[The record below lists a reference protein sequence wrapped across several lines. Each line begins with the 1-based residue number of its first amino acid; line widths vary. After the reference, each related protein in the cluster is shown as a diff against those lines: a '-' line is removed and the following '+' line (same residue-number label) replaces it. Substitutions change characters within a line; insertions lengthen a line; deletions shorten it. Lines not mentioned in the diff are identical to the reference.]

1 MKIDKIVEPI
11 ESESGMRKMVMSTA
25 GDGYLIGLDFGSES
39 ARGVLLEAESGRV
52 VGSLTHD
59 YRHGVMSASLPGGE
73 ALTRGWALQVATD
86 YTEAAEVILAGLGR
100 GRRVLGI
107 GLGFT
112 ASSPLPCKADGTPL
126 STILPRNPH
135 AYVKLWKHQAAQ
147 PWANRINARGGDYL
161 ANCGGKLSGE
171 WLLAKAAQ
179 IADESPE
186 VWNETERFIE
196 AGDWLVWQLTG
207 HEARSESFA
216 TYKAHFS
223 RERGYPQDVVA
234 GLAERLADPL
244 PVGSSAGLLRPVW
257 CAKTG
262 ILGEPAVAVAII
274 DSHVAMP
281 ALGVV
286 DSGSL
291 MGALGTSAVFLL
303 LDKTARPLPQGIEG
317 TAYSAAIP
325 DAWCYEA
332 GQASFGDLLAWFINA
347 FPRSGNVTDDFAYY
361 DRAAALRS
369 PGAGNLLALD
379 WWNGCRVPFGD
390 STLSGLLVG
399 MNMRTTAVDI
409 YRALMESIC
418 FGARTIVDLLASS
431 GSPIER
437 VVLTGGLAQKNDVL
451 MQMLA
456 DILGCALE
464 IPRLTH
470 PTAIGAAIHGAVAA
484 GVVSDYSDGAGRFG
498 ATDYR
503 IVEPTT
509 GVFPIYDER
518 YRRYREMS
526 DNSSVRNVMHALNK

>member
-1 MKIDKIVEPI
+1 
-11 ESESGMRKMVMSTA
+11 
-25 GDGYLIGLDFGSES
+25 
-39 ARGVLLEAESGRV
+39 
-52 VGSLTHD
+52 
-59 YRHGVMSASLPGGE
+59 
-73 ALTRGWALQVATD
+73 
-86 YTEAAEVILAGLGR
+86 
-100 GRRVLGI
+100 
-107 GLGFT
+107 
-112 ASSPLPCKADGTPL
+112 
-126 STILPRNPH
+126 
-135 AYVKLWKHQAAQ
+135 
-147 PWANRINARGGDYL
+147 
-161 ANCGGKLSGE
+161 
-171 WLLAKAAQ
+171 
-179 IADESPE
+179 
-186 VWNETERFIE
+186 
-196 AGDWLVWQLTG
+196 
-207 HEARSESFA
+207 
-216 TYKAHFS
+216 
-223 RERGYPQDVVA
+223 
-234 GLAERLADPL
+234 
-244 PVGSSAGLLRPVW
+244 
-257 CAKTG
+257 
-262 ILGEPAVAVAII
+262 
-274 DSHVAMP
+274 MP

-286 DSGSL
+286 DGGSL

-303 LDKTARPLPQGIEG
+303 LDKTARPLPKGIEG

-347 FPRSGNVTDDFAYY
+347 FPRSGNVKDDFAYY

-369 PGAGNLLALD
+369 LGAGHVLALD

-456 DILGCALE
+456 DILGCSLE

-484 GVVSDYSDGAGRFG
+484 GIVANYSDGAGRFG

-503 IVEPTT
+503 VVEPTT

-526 DNSSVRNVMHALNK
+526 DNRSVRDVMHALGK

>member
-1 MKIDKIVEPI
+1 M
-11 ESESGMRKMVMSTA
+11 GA
-25 GDGYLIGLDFGSES
+25 ANDGYLIGLDFGSES
-39 ARGVLLEAESGRV
+39 ARGVLLEVETGQV
-52 VGSLTHD
+52 VDSLTHD
-59 YRHGVMSASLPGGE
+59 YRHGVMSLALPSGE
-73 ALTRGWALQVATD
+73 ALERGWALQVATD
-86 YTEAAEVILAGLGR
+86 YTEAAAVILGGLGR
-100 GRRVLGI
+100 GRNILGI

-112 ASSPLPCKADGTPL
+112 ASSPLPCRADGTPL
-126 STILPRNPH
+126 SAVLPRNPH

-161 ANCGGKLSGE
+161 ANCGGRLSGE

-186 VWNETERFIE
+186 VWNEAERFIE

-207 HEARSESFA
+207 NEARSESFA
-216 TYKAHFS
+216 TYKAHYR
-223 RERGYPQDVVA
+223 REHGYPRDVVP
-234 GLAERLADPL
+234 GLLERLRDPL
-244 PVGSSAGLLRPVW
+244 PVGSSAGPLSAEW

-262 ILGEPAVAVAII
+262 ILGQPAVAVAII

-286 DSGSL
+286 GSGSL

-303 LDKTARPLPQGIEG
+303 LDKTARPLPEGIEG

-325 DAWCYEA
+325 GAWCYEA
-332 GQASFGDLLAWFINA
+332 GQASFGDLLAWFVNA
-347 FPRSGNVTDDFAYY
+347 FPRSGNAADDFACYGK
-361 DRAAALRS
+361 AAALMS
-369 PGAGNLLALD
+369 PGAGQLLALD

-390 STLSGLLVG
+390 SALSGLLIG

-437 VVLTGGLAQKNDVL
+437 VVLTGGLAQKNDCL

-456 DILGCALE
+456 DSLGRALQ
-464 IPRLTH
+464 IPQLTH

-484 GVVSDYSDGAGRFG
+484 GVVADYGEGAQRFG
-498 ATDYR
+498 AADYR
-503 IVEPTT
+503 LFEPAT
-509 GVFPIYDER
+509 GAFPIYDER
-518 YRRYREMS
+518 YRRYSEMAG
-526 DNSSVRNVMHALNK
+526 NPGVRSVMHALGQ

>member
-1 MKIDKIVEPI
+1 MNAT
-11 ESESGMRKMVMSTA
+11 SGT
-25 GDGYLIGLDFGSES
+25 YLIGLDYGSES
-39 ARGVLLEAESGRV
+39 ARGVLVDAESGRV
-52 VGSLTHD
+52 VSSLTHE

-73 ALTRGWALQVATD
+73 ALGRGWALQVATD
-86 YTEAAEVILAGLGR
+86 YTEAAEVILGGLGR
-100 GRRVLGI
+100 ERTILGI

-126 STILPRNPH
+126 SAILPRNPH

-171 WLLAKAAQ
+171 WMLAKAAQ
-179 IADESPE
+179 IADESAE

-196 AGDWLVWQLTG
+196 AGDWLIWQLTG
-207 HEARSESFA
+207 NEARSESFA
-216 TYKAHFS
+216 TYKAHYR
-223 RERGYPQDVVA
+223 REHGYPRDIVP
-234 GLAERLADPL
+234 GLHERLSDPL
-244 PVGSSAGLLRPVW
+244 PIGTAAGPLSPAWLE
-257 CAKTG
+257 KTG
-262 ILGEPAVAVAII
+262 MLGQPAVAVAII

-303 LDKTARPLPQGIEG
+303 LDKTARPLPKGIEG

-325 DAWCYEA
+325 GAWCYEA
-332 GQASFGDLLAWFINA
+332 GQASFGDLLAWFVST
-347 FPRSGNVTDDFAYY
+347 FPRSGHAKDDFAYY
-361 DRAAALRS
+361 DRAAALMS
-369 PGAGNLLALD
+369 PGSGHLLALD

-390 STLSGLLVG
+390 SALSGLLVG
-399 MNMRTTAVDI
+399 LNMRSTAVDI
-409 YRALMESIC
+409 YRALMEAIC
-418 FGARTIVDLLASS
+418 YGARTIVDLLASS
-431 GSPIER
+431 GSSIER
-437 VVLTGGLAQKNDVL
+437 VVLTGGLAQKNGLL

-456 DILGCALE
+456 DILGCELQ

-484 GVVSDYSDGAGRFG
+484 GVVPDYSEGARRFG
-498 ATDYR
+498 ATDFR

-509 GVFPIYDER
+509 GVFPIYDEQ
-518 YRRYREMS
+518 YRRYCEMS
-526 DNSSVRNVMHALNK
+526 ANTGVRNAMHTLNK